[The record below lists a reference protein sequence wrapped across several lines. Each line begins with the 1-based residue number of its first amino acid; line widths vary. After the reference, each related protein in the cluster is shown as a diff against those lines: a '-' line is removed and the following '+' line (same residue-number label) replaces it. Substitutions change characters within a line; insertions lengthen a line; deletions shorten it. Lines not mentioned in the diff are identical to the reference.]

1 MKENTGQ
8 WDRGAVIDELKRRC
22 SANKSIKFSGGAED
36 DALKDAVFEQFGGWS
51 NALSAAGLHPKTKLL
66 NCWNGQEVIKRLRQ
80 IAGRGDSINTL
91 ALEMNHPRLWNAAR
105 RIFGNI
111 RNAVEAAGFDYS
123 EYKKRG
129 AWTPEKI
136 TAMLRDYHARGV
148 DLSQITMIEED
159 SKLLAAAQKLY
170 GAWSRAVRAAGI
182 DYASVKERHRE
193 IRRNTKLSNASNG
206 QDSKSFFFQGGKM
219 INPDVSLK
227 TGAGIHLEKH
237 N

>member
-1 MKENTGQ
+1 MKENLQ
-8 WDRGAVIDELKRRC
+8 WDTGAVIEELKRRC
-22 SANKSIKFSGGAED
+22 SANKSIKFSDGVED
-36 DALKDAVFEQFGGWS
+36 DAFKDAVFEHFGGWTT
-51 NALSAAGLHPKTKLL
+51 ALAAAGLHPKTKLL
-66 NCWNGQEVIKRLRQ
+66 NCWNETEVLKRLRQ
-80 IAGRGDSINTL
+80 IAERGDSINTL
-91 ALEMNHPRLWNAAR
+91 SLEINHPRLWNAAR

-111 RNAVEAAGFDYS
+111 RNAVEAAGYDYS

-182 DYASVKERHRE
+182 DYTFVKEHHRE
-193 IRRNTKLSNASNG
+193 IRRNTKTANAANAQNSNG
-206 QDSKSFFFQGGKM
+206 FFFQDGK
-219 INPDVSLK
+219 ILNPGIAQ
-227 TGAGIHLEKH
+227 TGAGNHIEKH
-237 N
+237 H